1 MDSAIWRAFVE
12 VARFASF
19 SQAAEALHITQ
30 PAISKR
36 ISQLEAQLET
46 PLFDRVGR
54 HISLTETGQ
63 ALLPR
68 ARDWLHELDD
78 MQRQARDVAA
88 TAQAPLKAPLTGTLL
103 LGTSHHI
110 GLHRLP
116 STLRAFSH
124 AHPKVRLDIRFID
137 SEQAYE
143 AVRSGDLE
151 LGIVTLPPTPDHR
164 LLSEV
169 IWPDPLSVVAA
180 PTHPLAIKAAS
191 KGAIA
196 AADLALHEAILPASN
211 TFTRQI
217 TEAMLAREGL
227 QLQVSLE
234 TNYLE
239 TLKMMVSIGLGWSVL
254 PTNLCDDEVVAIAV
268 KKIAL
273 SRELGVVY
281 HPKRALSRAAR
292 AMLTLLRA
300 QSAGDNR

>member
-1 MDSAIWRAFVE
+1 MDTALWRAFVE
-12 VARFASF
+12 VARCKSF
-19 SQAAEALHITQ
+19 SQAAQALHITQ

-36 ISQLEAQLET
+36 ISQLEAQLDT

-54 HISLTETGQ
+54 HISLTETGL

-68 ARDWLHELDD
+68 VSDWLHELDD
-78 MQRQARDVAA
+78 MQRHARDVA
-88 TAQAPLKAPLTGTLL
+88 TSAQAPLSGTLL

-116 STLRAFSH
+116 PSLRAFSH
-124 AHPKVRLDIRFID
+124 AHPAVKLDIRFID

-143 AVRSGDLE
+143 AVRSGELE
-151 LGIVTLPPTPDHR
+151 LGIVTLPPTPDPR
-164 LLSEV
+164 LVSEV
-169 IWPDPLSVVAA
+169 IWPDPLCIVAA
-180 PTHPLAIKAAS
+180 ANHPLTLQAAS
-191 KGAIA
+191 EGAIA

-254 PTNLCDDEVVAIAV
+254 PANLCDDDVVAIAV
-268 KKIAL
+268 RKVAL

-292 AMLTLLRA
+292 AMLDLLRE
-300 QSAGDNR
+300 QSATGAST

>member
-1 MDSAIWRAFVE
+1 MDSSLWRAFVE
-12 VARFASF
+12 VARYASF
-19 SQAAEALHITQ
+19 SQAADALHITQ
-30 PAISKR
+30 PAVSKR
-36 ISQLEAQLET
+36 ISQLEAHLDA

-54 HISLTETGQ
+54 HISLTETGH

-78 MQRQARDVAA
+78 MHRQARDVAA
-88 TAQAPLKAPLTGTLL
+88 TAQEPLSGTLL

-116 STLRAFSH
+116 PTLRAFSR

-151 LGIVTLPPTPDHR
+151 LGIVTLPPTPDPR
-164 LLSEV
+164 LHNEV

-180 PTHPLAIKAAS
+180 PTHPLAIKAAR
-191 KGAIA
+191 KGSIA
-196 AADLALHEAILPASN
+196 AADLALYEAILPARN

-239 TLKMMVSIGLGWSVL
+239 TLKMMTSVGLGWSVL
-254 PTNLCDDEVVAIAV
+254 PTNLCDDDVVAIPV
-268 KKIAL
+268 KKVAL
-273 SRELGVVY
+273 TRELGVVY
-281 HPKRALSRAAR
+281 HPKRALSRAAL
-292 AMLTLLRA
+292 AMLTLLREHA
-300 QSAGDNR
+300 SGDDSQ

>member
-1 MDSAIWRAFVE
+1 MDTALWRAFVE
-12 VARFASF
+12 VARHASF
-19 SQAAEALHITQ
+19 SQAAQALHITQ

-36 ISQLEAQLET
+36 ISQLEAQLDT

-54 HISLTETGQ
+54 HISLTETGL

-68 ARDWLHELDD
+68 ASDWLHELDD
-78 MQRQARDVAA
+78 MQRHARDVAA
-88 TAQAPLKAPLTGTLL
+88 SAQAPLSGTLL

-116 STLRAFSH
+116 PSLRAFSH
-124 AHPKVRLDIRFID
+124 AHPAVKLDIRFID

-151 LGIVTLPPTPDHR
+151 LGIVTLPPTPDTR

-169 IWPDPLSVVAA
+169 IWPDPLCVVAA
-180 PTHPLAIKAAS
+180 VNHPLALQAAS
-191 KGAIA
+191 TGAIA

-254 PTNLCDDEVVAIAV
+254 PANLCDDDVVAIAV
-268 KKIAL
+268 NNVAL
-273 SRELGVVY
+273 SRDLGVVY

-292 AMLTLLRA
+292 AMLDLLRE
-300 QSAGDNR
+300 QSAMGAST

>member
-1 MDSAIWRAFVE
+1 MDSSLWRAFVE
-12 VARFASF
+12 VARYASF
-19 SQAAEALHITQ
+19 SQAADALHITQ
-30 PAISKR
+30 PAVSKR
-36 ISQLEAQLET
+36 ISQLEAHLDA

-54 HISLTETGQ
+54 HISLTETGH

-78 MQRQARDVAA
+78 MHRQARDVAA
-88 TAQAPLKAPLTGTLL
+88 TAQAPLSGTLL

-116 STLRAFSH
+116 PTLRAFSR

-151 LGIVTLPPTPDHR
+151 LGIVTLPPTPDPR
-164 LLSEV
+164 LHNEV

-180 PTHPLAIKAAS
+180 PTHPLAIKAAR
-191 KGAIA
+191 KGSIA
-196 AADLALHEAILPASN
+196 AADLALYEAILPASN

-239 TLKMMVSIGLGWSVL
+239 TLKMMTSVGLGWSVL
-254 PTNLCDDEVVAIAV
+254 PTNLCDADVVAIPV
-268 KKIAL
+268 KKVAL
-273 SRELGVVY
+273 ARELGVVY
-281 HPKRALSRAAR
+281 HPKRALSRAAL
-292 AMLTLLRA
+292 AMLTLLREHA
-300 QSAGDNR
+300 SGDDSQ